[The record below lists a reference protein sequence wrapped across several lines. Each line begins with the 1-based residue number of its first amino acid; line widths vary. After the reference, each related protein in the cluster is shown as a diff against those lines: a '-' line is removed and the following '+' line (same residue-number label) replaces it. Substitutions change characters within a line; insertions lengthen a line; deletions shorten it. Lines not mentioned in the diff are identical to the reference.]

1 MLPKRKTPTNW
12 IEYGAWLKCQN
23 CNTEIAY
30 VDNIVSGF
38 YEQFGYGE
46 LDTNLHVLCP
56 PCHNL
61 ALMEKQKPSEG
72 C

>member
-1 MLPKRKTPTNW
+1 
-12 IEYGAWLKCQN
+12 LKCQN

-30 VDNIVSGF
+30 VDNIVSGY